1 MIALN
6 WEIAIDQNNKWKNA
20 GKKVVFTN
28 GCYDLIHRGHIDLLS
43 KAKSKGEKLIVALNS
58 DQSVMRLKGNKR
70 PIHNFNDRAF
80 ILDSIKYIDMIVK
93 FEEDNPAKIINKL
106 LPHVLVKGGDYL
118 LNEIIGS
125 DIVISNG
132 GTVEIID
139 LIPGKS
145 TSLLID
151 QIIKVK

>member
-1 MIALN
+1 
-6 WEIAIDQNNKWKNA
+6 
-20 GKKVVFTN
+20 
-28 GCYDLIHRGHIDLLS
+28 
-43 KAKSKGEKLIVALNS
+43 
-58 DQSVMRLKGNKR
+58 MRLKGNKR